1 MLSFIRESEMSYQPQ
16 FEKIYN
22 FRGLLPDTRG
32 EMDNL
37 FHEAVKLILEYFRKQ
52 GLIVPDAAFTPE
64 SFHRKSRDGFM
75 DCMAMRHRCLWAAKV
90 RHVQASREIVQ
101 ELALTKTKNGLE
113 FGMQVIGEYKLGQ
126 PSVDFQ
132 PELVF
137 RMTDKLGLSLQQ
149 GLLLDGMP
157 ICINDDSQI
166 DAFYDLITD
175 PERRFPIVVISEI
188 NTFTQHGNFNTP
200 RYLLNA
206 HDLSRHLRGF
216 AFVVQL
222 AFDPAREW
230 GQRVGRGFA
239 VYDGAIRTFYP
250 KRNFMQSSYK
260 DHPSIFKDQIPSY
273 HFKNQQG
280 VKAYFAYLVS
290 AVRKYI
296 ATASIPWDMMYFLQ
310 QARQLKEE
318 IDFFAASLPKAVSSR
333 NAKHIAQ
340 LQDDLKTCRL
350 ELRQK
355 ANQIAELHTQLSDRD
370 KEISELH
377 SQIEHLNLLLCDP
390 ASFKKTKQIL
400 PAETETTIT
409 YSNIAEVCRTQYSG
423 KLFLLQRAEHSLAK
437 AQFEAPHLVF
447 QALGA
452 LANEYRDW
460 RLGKMPQADFE
471 SKCHELG
478 ITLSAIRRKR
488 NCHAAD
494 PFAVNYPPGS
504 QEIQPLQYQLCK
516 GNSKKSR
523 YCMRIYFFW
532 AEQDKLVV
540 VGDLPQ
546 QLYWK

>member
-437 AQFEAPHLVF
+437 AQFEAPYLVF

-488 NCHAAD
+488 NCHAVD

>member
-1 MLSFIRESEMSYQPQ
+1 
-16 FEKIYN
+16 
-22 FRGLLPDTRG
+22 
-32 EMDNL
+32 
-37 FHEAVKLILEYFRKQ
+37 
-52 GLIVPDAAFTPE
+52 LIVPDAAFTPE

-437 AQFEAPHLVF
+437 AQFEAPYLVF

-488 NCHAAD
+488 NCHAVD

>member
-1 MLSFIRESEMSYQPQ
+1 M
-16 FEKIYN
+16 
-22 FRGLLPDTRG
+22 
-32 EMDNL
+32 
-37 FHEAVKLILEYFRKQ
+37 
-52 GLIVPDAAFTPE
+52 
-64 SFHRKSRDGFM
+64 
-75 DCMAMRHRCLWAAKV
+75 
-90 RHVQASREIVQ
+90 
-101 ELALTKTKNGLE
+101 
-113 FGMQVIGEYKLGQ
+113 
-126 PSVDFQ
+126 
-132 PELVF
+132 
-137 RMTDKLGLSLQQ
+137 
-149 GLLLDGMP
+149 
-157 ICINDDSQI
+157 
-166 DAFYDLITD
+166 
-175 PERRFPIVVISEI
+175 
-188 NTFTQHGNFNTP
+188 
-200 RYLLNA
+200 NA
-206 HDLSRHLRGF
+206 HDLGRHLRGF

-437 AQFEAPHLVF
+437 AQFEAPYLVF

-460 RLGKMPQADFE
+460 RLGKMPLADFE